1 MRRQAAV
8 VGVIA
13 TVLSSSLA
21 AQEPAGYTDAQIEAA
36 IQVGYVDDDLDRI
49 MHTCRA
55 SVGGFWNKLADAA
68 GGTTAAPLRQFRIHG
83 QPPLARVAEEAD
95 FARRAYAPRPTPED
109 MRPLLG
115 DDVFTIWARPDGGLD
130 MHTAR
135 RLENTRI
142 ETVVVRPRGRRNVV
156 QPLSVELMDGETY
169 SNLFGASVELV
180 GVVATF
186 DSDAVR
192 AIIAERDLEV
202 LLITAAR
209 QEFKC
214 NLDDTRLK
222 RGYDPANS
230 R

>member
-1 MRRQAAV
+1 MRSQVAV
-8 VGVIA
+8 VGVVA
-13 TVLSSSLA
+13 TVLSIPLA
-21 AQEPAGYTDAQIEAA
+21 GQEPPVYTDAQIEAA
-36 IQVGYVDDDLDRI
+36 IDIGWEDDLDRV

-68 GGTTAAPLRQFRIHG
+68 GGTTAAPLRQFRIRG
-83 QPPLARVAEEAD
+83 QSPLARVAEEAD
-95 FARRAYAPRPTPED
+95 FARRAYAPRPSAAD
-109 MRPLLG
+109 MYGMLE
-115 DDVFTIWARPDGGLD
+115 DDVFTIWARPAGGFSLQ
-130 MHTAR
+130 TAA

-142 ETVVVRPRGRRNVV
+142 ETVVVRPRGRRDAV

-169 SNLFGASVELV
+169 SNLFGASIELF
-180 GVVATF
+180 GVVAAF
-186 DSDAVR
+186 DSAAIR
-192 AIIAERDLEV
+192 GIIADRDLEV

-222 RGYDPANS
+222 RGYDPVNN

>member
-1 MRRQAAV
+1 MLP
-8 VGVIA
+8 
-13 TVLSSSLA
+13 VL
-21 AQEPAGYTDAQIEAA
+21 
-36 IQVGYVDDDLDRI
+36 
-49 MHTCRA
+49 
-55 SVGGFWNKLADAA
+55 N
-68 GGTTAAPLRQFRIHG
+68 HG
-83 QPPLARVAEEAD
+83 RRVAHRLHPGGGAHAD
-95 FARRAYAPRPTPED
+95 QR
-109 MRPLLG
+109 
-115 DDVFTIWARPDGGLD
+115 
-130 MHTAR
+130 H
-135 RLENTRI
+135 ENDL
-142 ETVVVRPRGRRNVV
+142 RPRGRRNAV

-222 RGYDPANS
+222 RGYDPVNN